1 MCTMLVH
8 TALVCTFLCLLN
20 LNSVESRRYRAHD
33 HVGIVANTVG
43 PFNNP
48 TETYP
53 YYSLPFCEGTGKQK
67 RHKQDLGEVLS
78 GSRKVAT
85 PYDLTFLDPIP
96 WRSLC
101 EEYLDIEDLK
111 EFKSAIEADY
121 FFEMLI
127 DDLPMWGYLG
137 EVVHEEF
144 LLGKAIQGAK
154 VYLYP
159 HMHYVIGFNN
169 DQIVTVNVTTDS
181 QRRVDITDV
190 TTGQEIT
197 FSYTV
202 EWVHSPDV
210 KYEHRMSRYAD
221 STFLPTTFEIH
232 WLSIINSFV
241 LVLLLTAFLTII
253 LMRILKNDFSKYMQI
268 DEDEMTEEETG
279 WKMIHGDVFRSPPY
293 LNLLTSM
300 IGAGGQIF
308 FTAVILLVSVCVGAF
323 KVTRRGALLT
333 ACILIYAVC
342 GIFGGMIA
350 GRLFKQLKGRDW
362 VWNGVLTASA
372 FPLPLTLV
380 FVVVNTVAWQSN
392 STAALPFTT
401 ICLMLSIILFVH
413 FPLTAI
419 GAVVGRNITED
430 FTPPSRTSKVPREIP
445 AVNTWYKHP
454 LTQLFMAGFLPF
466 SAIYIE
472 LHYIFASIWGHK
484 IYSLFGILLLAFI
497 MLTIVTSFI
506 TIALVYFQLAR
517 EDHAWWWSSLRNGGA
532 TGLFVLMYSFY
543 FFFHRSNMNGFLQL
557 SYYFGYMTVVSYAFF
572 IMLGFVGFMSSF
584 SFVTYIYGAVKTD

>member
-1 MCTMLVH
+1 MNSFSPFAVFFICFSLTLVQ
-8 TALVCTFLCLLN
+8 
-20 LNSVESRRYRAHD
+20 SKRYRAHD

-53 YYSLPFCEGTGKQK
+53 FYSLPFCEGNGIQK

-85 PYDLTFLDPIP
+85 PYELTFLDPVP

-101 EEYLDIEDLK
+101 EDYLDVEDLQELK
-111 EFKSAIEADY
+111 DAIEADY

-127 DDLPMWGYLG
+127 DDLPMWGYIG

-144 LLGKAIQGAK
+144 LLGRSIQGAK

-159 HMHYVIGFNN
+159 HLHFAIGFNN
-169 DQIVTVNVTTDS
+169 DQIVTVNVTTDAK
-181 QRRVDITDV
+181 RRVDITDI

-202 EWVHSPDV
+202 EWIHSPDIA
-210 KYEHRMSRYAD
+210 YSNRMTRYAD

-253 LMRILKNDFSKYMQI
+253 LMRILKNDFSKYMEI
-268 DEDEMTEEETG
+268 DEDELTEEETG
-279 WKMIHGDVFRSPPY
+279 WKMIHGDVFRSPPFT
-293 LNLLTSM
+293 NLLAAAVGS
-300 IGAGGQIF
+300 GAQIF
-308 FTAVILLVSVCVGAF
+308 FTVLILLTAVCIGAF

-333 ACILIYAVC
+333 ACILIFAVC
-342 GIFGGMIA
+342 GIFGGIVA

-362 VWNGVLTASA
+362 VWNCVLTACM
-372 FPLPLTLV
+372 FPVPLCAV
-380 FVVVNTVAWQSN
+380 FLCVNTVAWNHQ

-401 ICLMLSIILFVH
+401 ICLMLSIVLFVH
-413 FPLTAI
+413 FPLTVVGAI
-419 GAVVGRNITED
+419 VGRNITDE
-430 FTPPSRTSKVPREIP
+430 FRPPSRTNKVPREIP
-445 AVNTWYKHP
+445 ASDTWYKHP
-454 LTQLFMAGFLPF
+454 ITQLFMAGFLPF

-484 IYSLFGILLLAFI
+484 IYSLFGILFLAFI
-497 MLTIVTSFI
+497 MLIIVTSFI
-506 TIALVYFQLAR
+506 TIALLYFQLAR
-517 EDHAWWWSSLRNGGA
+517 EDHAWWWSALLNGGA
-532 TGLFVLMYSFY
+532 TGLFVFAYSFY
-543 FFFHRSNMNGFLQL
+543 FFFHRSSMDGFLQV
-557 SYYFGYMTVVSYAFF
+557 SYYFGYMSIVSYAFF
-572 IMLGFVGFMSSF
+572 MMLGFVGFYSSF
-584 SFVTYIYGAVKTD
+584 IFINYIYGAVKTD